1 MRRETQR
8 EIETELANI
17 QEVFTAFS
25 LKNIL
30 KWTPGPSRQVAKGH
44 DVGDGEGGD
53 WKPRCICRRMQ
64 SFGMGVVEGKREL
77 TCSHQL
83 PHRQSLE
90 LELRREGRGREGAWR
105 RNPTFETFS
114 KSHPPKGSSLL

>member
-1 MRRETQR
+1 M
-8 EIETELANI
+8 
-17 QEVFTAFS
+17 
-25 LKNIL
+25 
-30 KWTPGPSRQVAKGH
+30 
-44 DVGDGEGGD
+44 GDREGGD

-64 SFGMGVVEGKREL
+64 SFGMGVVGGKREL

-90 LELRREGRGREGAWR
+90 LELREGGGGKGGCLEKES
-105 RNPTFETFS
+105 TFETFS